1 MRIDE
6 LQLRSFGP
14 FTDIN
19 VVFKKREGDFHILYG
34 RNEAGK
40 SSALRALKAL
50 LFGIPHQTTDN
61 FLHENAKLRVGAGWK
76 PVLFSFPGRSG

>member
-14 FTDIN
+14 FTDLN
-19 VVFKKREGDFHILYG
+19 VVFDRQDGNFHIIYG

-50 LFGIPHQTTDN
+50 LFGIPHHSADN
-61 FLHENAKLRVGAGWK
+61 FLHDNSKLELAVVSTLWF
-76 PVLFSFPGRSG
+76 LTSSG